1 MFKTFVT
8 NQIEFVLIKFSL
20 SVYLVNTILY
30 LGLFEA
36 IISAKTVPTYETLIC
51 LFTFLKM
58 SLHDFFPF
66 SAATMISYEP
76 LPSAIGPSHHMQQ
89 QQSHNNTNSQPPQQN
104 QMTQQFLHQQ
114 QQQMHQQMQQ
124 HFQQQQQQQTNNG
137 DSNNPL
143 DYELDA
149 SSSAEEIWDL
159 DSHTVKRYNNAS
171 GDTASSASGGHGS
184 MESPLGSYGELPPP
198 HYVPTNAMWGPG
210 NMYPQQ
216 QQTPQQQQHP
226 VGPPQ
231 QQPPPQH
238 GFPTNS
244 GGGVVPH
251 DLYGTGATT
260 NDWLHA
266 AAGGPPPNSL
276 KRPSSSGPGDDA
288 KRIKTYQCEA
298 CDKWFTS
305 SGHLKRHFNTTLHKN
320 ATRHHHKSGG
330 SPRIG
335 TPGAT
340 NTSAMDN
347 AINMQQQPSTMPGML
362 QQQDNNAVSSN
373 VASATSIS
381 NLNSSTSTLNSS
393 PSHPSSPHHL
403 SSNHAT
409 SAIQQQVTSMGPNA
423 GVTGGQH
430 NNNVPNSPRSFYSNS
445 RSSPVIAGK

>member
-1 MFKTFVT
+1 MPTF
-8 NQIEFVLIKFSL
+8 
-20 SVYLVNTILY
+20 
-30 LGLFEA
+30 
-36 IISAKTVPTYETLIC
+36 ETLIC
-51 LFTFLKM
+51 LKM

-124 HFQQQQQQQTNNG
+124 HFQQQQQQQQTNNG

-251 DLYGTGATT
+251 DLYGTGTT
-260 NDWLHA
+260 PNDWLHA
-266 AAGGPPPNSL
+266 AGGGGPPPNSL